1 MSRLPF
7 LTGAVAVALLGT
19 ALPAG
24 AVGGPVAALHADH
37 LSGPVLFLANLDDD
51 AGRCRAKA
59 RTVAK
64 DAVAQEAAYD
74 DAFYQRKDELDK
86 EPDKEKA
93 EREYQELVRTYQR
106 QKNAADRMMAA
117 CNDAAD
123 TVVNGVQDAK
133 DLARV
138 RTQAWL
144 GAPAGATGKLSVS
157 TDRVRVFVKRASA
170 PAGWELVGPS
180 MTLTVDEVR
189 HGVELGIEGRDV
201 VRDSAVWD
209 GTAELKLVV
218 SGNGSSATGS
228 LALKEAPLLTQ
239 LNTQR
244 LQKVY
249 AGVAGGSDK
258 VGAAWR
264 KQLDKVVDQTG
275 VPSGLQQ
282 LDQGDDSWT
291 QDLFEP
297 AYMSIPGPGGKPQGM
312 KVLLR
317 SVNDSRR
324 LGSRVIFTE
333 LAGADVAGVHVEHVP
348 SPDEN
353 ESYDSMGNLETIPPT
368 PGHPAGRIV
377 IGGDGFDHGK
387 TGPAPEMV
395 TLLKSQGMQ
404 DPLALD
410 TSWLTVGHVDE
421 FLQFVPA
428 PGSRLGWR
436 ALIADPAAGLELLRG
451 VQKGKHGAEIMHGG
465 LPKLEWPYDLRIDQR
480 STDEFLADQQFVE
493 TNERAAL
500 KIHANVEVLK
510 REAGLT
516 DADLVRV
523 PSLFTAKSMDYGM
536 LETEISQLEA
546 GAEKDK
552 AIAKLHGMRDAVA
565 EIPGPVNGLVLNAGR
580 YVAPKPYGPV
590 VNGKDVFASAIDKA
604 LGGIGYQVTYA
615 DDLTSEHVSEGE
627 IHCAT
632 NTLRDSLSTRWWAG
646 VKF

>member
-1 MSRLPF
+1 MSRLLF
-7 LTGAVAVALLGT
+7 LTGAVAAGLLGT

-24 AVGGPVAALHADH
+24 AVGAPVAALHGDH
-37 LSGPVLFLANLDDD
+37 LFLANLDDD
-51 AGRCRAKA
+51 AGRCQAKA

-74 DAFYQRKDELDK
+74 DAFYQRKAELDK

-93 EREYQELVRTYQR
+93 EQLYQELVRTYQR
-106 QKNAADRMMAA
+106 QKNAADRTMAA

-123 TVVNGVQDAK
+123 SVVNGAQDAK

-138 RTQAWL
+138 RTQPWV
-144 GAPAGATGKLSVS
+144 GAPSGSTGRITVS
-157 TDRVRVFVKRASA
+157 TDRVRVFVKRGSGWSASTVLTA
-170 PAGWELVGPS
+170 DEL
-180 MTLTVDEVR
+180 R
-189 HGVELGIEGRDV
+189 HGVELGIEGRDI
-201 VRDSAVWD
+201 VRDAAVWD
-209 GTAELKLVV
+209 GTASVKLVV
-218 SGNGSSATGS
+218 SGNGWTASAS
-228 LALKEAPLLTQ
+228 LALKEAPVLTQ

-244 LQKVY
+244 LQRVF
-249 AGVAGGSDK
+249 AGDAGDSDK
-258 VGAAWR
+258 VGTAWR
-264 KQLDKVVDQTG
+264 EQVDTVVKQSG
-275 VPSGLQQ
+275 VQGGLEQ
-282 LDQGDDSWT
+282 LDQADDSWT

-297 AYMSIPGPGGKPQGM
+297 AYMSIPGPGGKPHGM
-312 KVLLR
+312 KVLLG

-324 LGSRVIFTE
+324 VGSRVIFTE
-333 LAGADVAGVHVEHVP
+333 LAGADVAAVHVEHVP
-348 SPDEN
+348 VPEEN
-353 ESYDSMGNLETIPPT
+353 DSYDSMGNLETIPPT
-368 PGHPAGRIV
+368 PGHPVGRIV

-387 TGPAPEMV
+387 TGPAPEML

-436 ALIADPAAGLELLRG
+436 ALIADPTAGLELLRG
-451 VQKGKHGAEIMHGG
+451 AQKSGHGKEIMHGG
-465 LPKLEWPYDLRIDQR
+465 LPTLEWPYDLRIDQR
-480 STDEFLADQQFVE
+480 STSEFLADQQFVE
-493 TNERAAL
+493 TNERAAS
-500 KIHANVEVLK
+500 KIQANVEVLK
-510 REAGLT
+510 AQAGLT

-536 LETEISQLEA
+536 LETEINQMKA
-546 GAEKDK
+546 GPDKDK
-552 AIAKLHGMRDAVA
+552 AIAKLHAMRDGVA
-565 EIPGPVNGLVLNAGR
+565 EIPGAVNGLVLNGGQ

-604 LGGIGYQVTYA
+604 LREIGYQVTYA

-632 NTLRDSLSTRWWAG
+632 NTLRDSLSTRWWN
-646 VKF
+646 

>member
-1 MSRLPF
+1 MSRLLF
-7 LTGAVAVALLGT
+7 LTGAVAAGLLGS
-19 ALPAG
+19 ALHAA
-24 AVGGPVAALHADH
+24 AVGGPVAALHGDQ

-74 DAFYQRKDELDK
+74 DAFYQRKEELEK

-93 EREYQELVRTYQR
+93 EKLYQELVRTYQR
-106 QKNAADRMMAA
+106 QKNAADRTMAA

-123 TVVNGVQDAK
+123 AVVNGAQDAK

-138 RTQAWL
+138 RTQPWV
-144 GAPAGATGKLSVS
+144 GAPAGATGRITAS
-157 TDRVRVFVKRASA
+157 TDRVRVFVKRGSGWSASTVLTA
-170 PAGWELVGPS
+170 DEL
-180 MTLTVDEVR
+180 R
-189 HGVELGIEGRDV
+189 HGVELGIEGRDI
-201 VRDSAVWD
+201 VRDAAVWD
-209 GTAELKLVV
+209 GTASLKLVV
-218 SGNGSSATGS
+218 SGNGSTAAGTV
-228 LALKEAPLLTQ
+228 ALKEAPVLTQ

-249 AGVAGGSDK
+249 AGVAGDSDK
-258 VGAAWR
+258 TGTAWR
-264 KQLDKVVDQTG
+264 KQVDKVVKQNG
-275 VPSGLQQ
+275 VPSGLQL
-282 LDQGDDSWT
+282 LDQSGDSWT

-312 KVLLR
+312 KVLLG

-324 LGSRVIFTE
+324 VGSRVIFTE
-333 LAGADVAGVHVEHVP
+333 LAGADVAAVHVEHVP
-348 SPDEN
+348 VPEEN
-353 ESYDSMGNLETIPPT
+353 DSYDSMGNLETIPPT
-368 PGHPAGRIV
+368 PGHPVGRIV
-377 IGGDGFDHGK
+377 LGGDGFDHGK

-421 FLQFVPA
+421 LLQFVA
-428 PGSRLGWR
+428 VPGSRLGWK

-451 VQKGKHGAEIMHGG
+451 VQKGGHGGEIMHGG

-480 STDEFLADQQFVE
+480 STSEFLADRQFVE
-493 TNERAAL
+493 TNERAAA
-500 KIHANVEVLK
+500 KIQANVDVLK
-510 REAGLT
+510 AQAGLT

-536 LETEISQLEA
+536 LETEISQMEA
-546 GAEKDK
+546 GPDKDK
-552 AIAKLHGMRDAVA
+552 AVAKLHAMRDAVA

-590 VNGKDVFASAIDKA
+590 VNGKDVFATAISKA
-604 LGGIGYQVTYA
+604 LQGIGYQVTYA
-615 DDLTSEHVSEGE
+615 DNLTSEHISEGE

-632 NTLRDSLSTRWWAG
+632 NTLRDSLGTRWWTG
-646 VKF
+646 S